1 MAGKRNVTGTLISTA
16 IFILMEIAALN
27 MLDRNGAEQHFF
39 MAKWRNAATGWLW
52 ETETAVS
59 GYFSLRKTNEALSLE
74 NQNLFEEL
82 RRYRTA
88 ESMASVDSM
97 AATADGEG
105 FRYTPATIVKIS
117 RGTQHNYIILGQ
129 GSDDGIRPES
139 GIITAQGVVGIVDT
153 VSRHYSYAVSLMNA
167 DLNISA
173 RLGREGAVGPLSWD
187 GLTSTG
193 AVLRE
198 IPLQS
203 KFEPGD
209 TVYTSG
215 FSSIFPSG
223 IPLGTVGD
231 AKVVNGATYDI
242 KVSLLQG
249 INDLKYVIVAENTG
263 RGEIRELEKAKN
275 ETGAKKKK

>member
-1 MAGKRNVTGTLISTA
+1 MAGKRNVTGTVISTA

-39 MAKWRNAATGWLW
+39 IAKWRNAAAGWLW
-52 ETETAVS
+52 DMESAVS
-59 GYFSLRKTNEALSLE
+59 GYFSLKKTNEALSLE
-74 NQNLFEEL
+74 NHRLFEEL
-82 RRYRTA
+82 QRYHTA
-88 ESMASVDSM
+88 KNMAAADSM
-97 AATADGEG
+97 AAADGEG

-129 GSDDGIRPES
+129 GSDDGIKPES
-139 GIITAQGVVGIVDT
+139 GIITSQGVVGIVDT

-173 RLGREGAVGPLSWD
+173 RLGKDGAVGPLSWD
-187 GLTSTG
+187 GVSSTG

-203 KFEPGD
+203 KFSPGD

-223 IPLGTVGD
+223 IPLGTVGES
-231 AKVVNGATYDI
+231 KVVNGATYDI
-242 KVSLLQG
+242 KVRLLQG
-249 INDLKYVIVAENTG
+249 INGLKYVIVAENTG
-263 RGEIRELEKAKN
+263 RNEIRALEKAKK
-275 ETGAKKKK
+275 ETEAKK